1 MKIVF
6 LPETLDYFNEL
17 SDLLYE
23 KEIQSGQQSQNHSAG
38 PTTGLTEAP

>member
-23 KEIQSGQQSQNHSAG
+23 KDYFGFR
-38 PTTGLTEAP
+38 